1 MCWVQSPCLI
11 CHNYFF
17 VSDTK
22 VPTFTILF
30 IVLYNSI
37 ALYFGIVT
45 KKTKNMV
52 SKVKENER
60 THETCTKALIPVR
73 DALDILSGKWKL
85 PIIIALKFGNKR
97 FSELAKQV
105 HGITDKMLSKELR
118 ELEMNE
124 LVKRTVF
131 DSVPVVVEYSMTPYG
146 QTLEK
151 LIEELQVWGTQHRKR
166 ILRKGK

>member
-1 MCWVQSPCLI
+1 MANEI
-11 CHNYFF
+11 
-17 VSDTK
+17 
-22 VPTFTILF
+22 
-30 IVLYNSI
+30 
-37 ALYFGIVT
+37 
-45 KKTKNMV
+45 
-52 SKVKENER
+52 KEPR
-60 THETCTKALIPVR
+60 TQESCSKALIPVR

-105 HGITDKMLSKELR
+105 PGITDKMLSKELR